1 MSKLT
6 VAQVQEQVNVQKF
19 STAFNEVWHPYMLN
33 GGRADT
39 VSRRRYKREQI
50 YDALR
55 STFPVESK
63 CLDKYRKIM
72 SKTSKE
78 RGGLLG
84 LNSADLKQL
93 AIEDPQAYVGHE
105 LMRRISSAPAAPKK
119 EKIAVPLT
127 ANGKKIGRPSKDD
140 IEVAK
145 ARYESCARLF
155 NWVPFDG
162 AAASLLGCSIGS
174 ITAIRN
180 GMIEA
185 NHIFT
190 GNGDNGYIVEIR
202 LPEPTPEPLTLM
214 ERILEALTKLPK
226 DELQTIEE
234 LLDTRVA

>member
-33 GGRADT
+33 GGRTDT
-39 VSRRRYKREQI
+39 HIRRRYKREQI

-55 STFPVESK
+55 SAFPVESK

-84 LNSADLKQL
+84 LNMEDLKRL
-93 AIEDPQAYVGHE
+93 AVEDPQAYVGHE
-105 LMRRISSAPAAPKK
+105 LMKRISSAPAAPKK
-119 EKIAVPLT
+119 EKKIVPLT
-127 ANGKKIGRPSKDD
+127 ANGKKIGRPKKDD

-145 ARYESCARLF
+145 ARYLACIEKLA
-155 NWVPFDG
+155 WVPHDL
-162 AAASLLGCSIGS
+162 AASTLIGCSVG
-174 ITAIRN
+174 TVA
-180 GMIEA
+180 GMRVELGWKYSFIA
-185 NHIFT
+185 SPT
-190 GNGDNGYIVEIR
+190 GYSAALIPQ
-202 LPEPTPEPLTLM
+202 PEPTPEPLTLM